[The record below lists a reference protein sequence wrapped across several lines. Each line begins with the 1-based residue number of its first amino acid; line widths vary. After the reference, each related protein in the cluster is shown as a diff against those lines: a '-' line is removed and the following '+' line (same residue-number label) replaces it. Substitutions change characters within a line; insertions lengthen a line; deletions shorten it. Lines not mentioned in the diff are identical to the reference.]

1 MSSIGEL
8 VERLVDAG
16 LSVAEAS
23 TIIAEAVA
31 AGAASVSRKS
41 AGALRTQKWRE
52 NKRHKASQS
61 VTERHA
67 DEASQNVTKRHK
79 ASQCDAGDILPID
92 TKNKKKIG
100 EVKPAASWH
109 RIDPNW
115 QPTPEDRAVAAAE
128 GFSNPEIDREILQF
142 RDYWKAASRSN
153 AVKLDWSATW
163 GIGSGE
169 LRQTSGKSG
178 RRQLFRMSLP
188 RISIWESIVQ
198 FKAKTGVWSKWAG
211 PEPGAVG
218 CRAPAKSFKVWACIM
233 TDLERLEMLS
243 KSNHMQKQHEDWG
256 LSERMECG
264 VGIYRG
270 RDREAEGQTGCLPS
284 RFYAAGALF

>member
-92 TKNKKKIG
+92 TKNKKEDRRG
-100 EVKPAASWH
+100 KPAASRGT

-142 RDYWKAASRSN
+142 RDYWKAASGSN

-163 GIGSGE
+163 RNWVRRTASNF
-169 LRQTSGKSG
+169 GKKRAQAVVSHE
-178 RRQLFRMSLP
+178 P
-188 RISIWESIVQ
+188 PEDINWESIVQ

-218 CRAPAKSFKVWACIM
+218 CRAPAEI
-233 TDLERLEMLS
+233 L
-243 KSNHMQKQHEDWG
+243 QKYG
-256 LSERMECG
+256 LAS
-264 VGIYRG
+264 
-270 RDREAEGQTGCLPS
+270 
-284 RFYAAGALF
+284 

>member
-1 MSSIGEL
+1 MFVERPSPQSRRRCFEQHREL

-100 EVKPAASWH
+100 EVSQRRHAAPAL
-109 RIDPNW
+109 IPNW
-115 QPTPEDRAVAAAE
+115 QPTP
-128 GFSNPEIDREILQF
+128 
-142 RDYWKAASRSN
+142 
-153 AVKLDWSATW
+153 
-163 GIGSGE
+163 
-169 LRQTSGKSG
+169 G
-178 RRQLFRMSLP
+178 R
-188 RISIWESIVQ
+188 
-198 FKAKTGVWSKWAG
+198 
-211 PEPGAVG
+211 PG
-218 CRAPAKSFKVWACIM
+218 
-233 TDLERLEMLS
+233 
-243 KSNHMQKQHEDWG
+243 
-256 LSERMECG
+256 CG
-264 VGIYRG
+264 G
-270 RDREAEGQTGCLPS
+270 R
-284 RFYAAGALF
+284 

>member
-1 MSSIGEL
+1 MSNIGAL

-92 TKNKKKIG
+92 TKNKKEDRRG
-100 EVKPAASWH
+100 KPAASRGT

-142 RDYWKAASRSN
+142 RDYWKAASGSN

-163 GIGSGE
+163 RNWVRRTASNFGKK
-169 LRQTSGKSG
+169 RTQTVVSHE
-178 RRQLFRMSLP
+178 P
-188 RISIWESIVQ
+188 PEDINWESIVQ

-218 CRAPAKSFKVWACIM
+218 CRAPAEI
-233 TDLERLEMLS
+233 L
-243 KSNHMQKQHEDWG
+243 QKYG
-256 LSERMECG
+256 LAS
-264 VGIYRG
+264 
-270 RDREAEGQTGCLPS
+270 
-284 RFYAAGALF
+284 